1 MLGHHLDDVVG
12 AHGGAGT
19 AAGAL
24 LPVHLGDAVLNV
36 DGVEGAGPGAVP
48 VAQAAV
54 GAGPVAAVQ
63 ALDGL
68 AAGDTLEGVALGG
81 LLTGAGAGH
90 NGLHRHHASRF
101 HTHDLSD
108 GRGGFRAAGDALV
121 DAVPLFHDALGVVG
135 AARAAA
141 GAAVGPGQH
150 AGDLLHPLIHR
161 DVHDDG
167 GNHQNDRTDQADHRN
182 QHHRHQNHLH
192 IHTLSPPPIRRR
204 RCSRRYRRSP

>member
-1 MLGHHLDDVVG
+1 LPGLGALVLVLAEDHRLALVLGHHLNDVVG
-12 AHGGAGT
+12 AHGGAGA

-68 AAGDTLEGVALGG
+68 AAGDTLKGVALGG

-90 NGLHRHHASRF
+90 NGLHGGHRPGL
-101 HTHDLSD
+101 HTHDLGD
-108 GRGGFRAAGDALV
+108 GRHALGAAG
-121 DAVPLFHDALGVVG
+121 
-135 AARAAA
+135 
-141 GAAVGPGQH
+141 
-150 AGDLLHPLIHR
+150 
-161 DVHDDG
+161 
-167 GNHQNDRTDQADHRN
+167 
-182 QHHRHQNHLH
+182 
-192 IHTLSPPPIRRR
+192 
-204 RCSRRYRRSP
+204 